1 MRREVGLVR
10 EYVGGKWDARRREGS
25 EIGAGRFHAGTKISK
40 EVFSLD
46 GPMTASANL
55 ELHATAGGPTRQH
68 A

>member
-1 MRREVGLVR
+1 MRREIGLVR
-10 EYVGGKWDARRREGS
+10 EHVGGEWDARRREGS

-46 GPMTASANL
+46 RPMTASSNL
-55 ELHATAGGPTRQH
+55 EFHTTACGPTRQH

>member
-1 MRREVGLVR
+1 MRREIGMVR
-10 EYVGGKWDARRREGS
+10 EHVGGEWDARRREGS
-25 EIGAGRFHAGTKISK
+25 EIGAGRFHASTKIGK

-55 ELHATAGGPTRQH
+55 ELHATAGGPAGQH